1 MTLLRSA
8 TTVDLLKETTIAL
21 LPHHPNHPHLPILCP
36 RPNQPTFHHH
46 NHRLV
51 PASDVRWRFRR
62 RRGPLATARA
72 RQPMQHDD
80 PRPGRK
86 HVLRRR
92 DGLYQARQTGD
103 ARARRGRKARRR
115 VDVARRAVRLA
126 HPSRPP
132 SGARQRV
139 AQEEHHPIPRVSCFP
154 PPLFFL
160 SLALTTSG

>member
-1 MTLLRSA
+1 MTLRLLRST
-8 TTVDLLKETTIAL
+8 TTVDLLKETIIAL
-21 LPHHPNHPHLPILCP
+21 LPSHPNHLPS
-36 RPNQPTFHHH
+36 PNPSPGPNHPSFHH

-51 PASDVRWRFRR
+51 SASDVRRRFRR

-103 ARARRGRKARRR
+103 ARARRGRKARRP
-115 VDVARRAVRLA
+115 VDMARRALRLA
-126 HPSRPP
+126 HHARPP
-132 SGARQRV
+132 SGARKRV
-139 AQEEHHPIPRVSCFP
+139 AQEEHHPIPRVRVSP
-154 PPLFFL
+154 PPFFF
-160 SLALTTSG
+160 SL